1 MSGSGNGRNKLAKMR
16 LQQRYSSNNTAQTI
30 GNSSGNSNGSS
41 NLNMNNSN
49 NNSNSKMH
57 NQRAKILNLI
67 NNSSSSSNSNRNAS
81 NHNNGFFKLRSSTK
95 ATPATSTTTTT
106 GTATTTKCATASKN
120 NCSKQQQQQ
129 PMQLDADDEDDDEI
143 VETLEETTTAVEL
156 RSTSAAAAAAAVGSG
171 CNASPASST
180 QYRGYTTLRSNST
193 SAILAEVGLP
203 GQLLGSSSSMLYA
216 RPRTLNVHNVCQTPA
231 QITQMFFGEVLNAWR
246 AKARCN
252 VVPEERTQEL
262 FHELSFHPSQ
272 KQICEML
279 QTAKKVARKGRGQA
293 NGLTFGQFCVLAADL
308 KRFRASTI
316 SNASNYCDVKYQQLS
331 SSLLQQ
337 QDDASQAA
345 TAATGATAATP
356 ASEQKT
362 QKHLQAGNATASGGQ
377 SSGSGT
383 HYSKKSESYG
393 TELRSTKSF
402 SSVDDTKKKKN
413 ASNEPVEVFLGGS
426 CNPTT
431 WRADVAIPTLKEL
444 GISFYNPQVSDWTP
458 DLIELEHRAKE
469 KARVLF
475 FVMDSE
481 TRASAGAIEAAHIAG
496 QNCKQLVLVL
506 HPYKPN
512 QKILN
517 EPISQQEYLDLNRNQ
532 LILKELVSRRGL
544 PVLDNIPSGLQ
555 RTKEILSG
563 IRDPPSKI
571 SSILDTVRG
580 AFDRVNPQSELLTV
594 EQCKRA
600 LLFLGYAQSLV
611 NLDNL
616 NKIIIN
622 QRESLKLLQTQST
635 KAGEEK
641 EKEKEKEE
649 GAEQVNCNSTPAM
662 PNHELIDFD
671 LFCVI
676 SAYLSVLQQEIHESG
691 CISPIKGT
699 NVPPPQ
705 VYFTNAPDVDIYYS
719 ASKNI
724 SRTSSNA
731 SVPSNS
737 SSGIG
742 HDLERQSLVEQ
753 LSRSRD
759 SGTSSPQ
766 PSGSMTTLGKRGQTQ
781 IMLNVESIETTE
793 IITTKTIETKPFTA
807 ASSNLTATPTEEE
820 ESDSNDSVFS
830 SSSSIASAGDLL
842 CCSGL
847 DLRDVYLGGSCVLR
861 TKWRQKLAM
870 PYLLAKGVSFH
881 APALHESIPQT
892 TTSQQE
898 ATPSQEQQQQRS
910 FMRTRRKCRGNQ
922 LQLEE
927 QEELTVAEESLSW
940 SLPPMAVR
948 QNLYNPTLLDSS
960 RVLLFVIT
968 NETRSLA
975 PMTLAAHCIG
985 LMYNVVL
992 AVQMLPDDCVL
1003 AGEKLTVA
1011 AIKDYNRGRSYLIDL
1026 AKRQGVPVFNDI
1038 QAALE
1043 CTVAKVQT
1051 YNNRE
1056 RC

>member
-1 MSGSGNGRNKLAKMR
+1 MHKMVKL
-16 LQQRYSSNNTAQTI
+16 
-30 GNSSGNSNGSS
+30 
-41 NLNMNNSN
+41 
-49 NNSNSKMH
+49 
-57 NQRAKILNLI
+57 
-67 NNSSSSSNSNRNAS
+67 
-81 NHNNGFFKLRSSTK
+81 FLR
-95 ATPATSTTTTT
+95 
-106 GTATTTKCATASKN
+106 
-120 NCSKQQQQQ
+120 
-129 PMQLDADDEDDDEI
+129 
-143 VETLEETTTAVEL
+143 
-156 RSTSAAAAAAAVGSG
+156 
-171 CNASPASST
+171 
-180 QYRGYTTLRSNST
+180 
-193 SAILAEVGLP
+193 
-203 GQLLGSSSSMLYA
+203 
-216 RPRTLNVHNVCQTPA
+216 
-231 QITQMFFGEVLNAWR
+231 EVLNAWR

-272 KQICEML
+272 KQISEML
-279 QTAKKVARKGRGQA
+279 QTAKKVARKGGSSQP

-316 SNASNYCDVKYQQLS
+316 SSQPSYCDYQSLSAQLLPEQNDPS
-331 SSLLQQ
+331 SSSKQ
-337 QDDASQAA
+337 
-345 TAATGATAATP
+345 
-356 ASEQKT
+356 
-362 QKHLQAGNATASGGQ
+362 HLQSPAAPST
-377 SSGSGT
+377 SSPA
-383 HYSKKSESYG
+383 YNNKKPENHG

-413 ASNEPVEVFLGGS
+413 ATNEPVEVFLGGS

-431 WRADVAIPTLKEL
+431 WRADVAIPALKEL

-544 PVLDNIPSGLQ
+544 PVLDNIPLGLQ

-580 AFDRVNPQSELLTV
+580 AFDRVSPQSDLLTV

-622 QRESLKLLQTQST
+622 QRESLKLLQTHST
-635 KAGEEK
+635 KTGVDSSD
-641 EKEKEKEE
+641 
-649 GAEQVNCNSTPAM
+649 AEAEAEADDSNCDLPTTSSP
-662 PNHELIDFD
+662 ELIDFD

-676 SAYLSVLQQEIHESG
+676 SAYLSVLQQEIQESG

-742 HDLERQSLVEQ
+742 HDLERQGLFEQ

-766 PSGSMTTLGKRGQTQ
+766 PTASSSLGKSPRPQ
-781 IMLNVESIETTE
+781 ILLNVESIETTE
-793 IITTKTIETKPFTA
+793 IITTKTIETKANPVAAVTA
-807 ASSNLTATPTEEE
+807 VLTEEE

-830 SSSSIASAGDLL
+830 SSSSIASAGDAL
-842 CCSGL
+842 CCGGGL

-861 TKWRQKLAM
+861 SKWRQELAV
-870 PYLLAKGVSFH
+870 PYLQSKRVTFH
-881 APALHESIPQT
+881 TPALHESIQQLHQNQDVAAAPQ
-892 TTSQQE
+892 QP
-898 ATPSQEQQQQRS
+898 ASQEQQQRS
-910 FMRTRRKCRGNQ
+910 FVRTRRKCRGNQ

-940 SLPPMAVR
+940 SLPPVAVR
-948 QNLYNPTLLDSS
+948 QSLYNPSLLDSS

-1003 AGEKLTVA
+1003 NGEKLTVA

-1026 AKRQGVPVFNDI
+1026 AKRQGVPVFTDI
-1038 QAALE
+1038 QAALQ
-1043 CTVAKVQT
+1043 CTVAKVQA
-1051 YNNRE
+1051 YNNRD

>member
-1 MSGSGNGRNKLAKMR
+1 MR
-16 LQQRYSSNNTAQTI
+16 LQHRYASNPTTNTSNNNTI
-30 GNSSGNSNGSS
+30 
-41 NLNMNNSN
+41 NNSN
-49 NNSNSKMH
+49 ASNNINIK
-57 NQRAKILNLI
+57 RAKKLSGQNII
-67 NNSSSSSNSNRNAS
+67 
-81 NHNNGFFKLRSSTK
+81 KLRSARQSTPK
-95 ATPATSTTTTT
+95 PSPTMPPATPQPLSRHHQLLMDKDSEPETEVVPSSNPKDEDATTTTT
-106 GTATTTKCATASKN
+106 S
-120 NCSKQQQQQ
+120 
-129 PMQLDADDEDDDEI
+129 
-143 VETLEETTTAVEL
+143 VEL
-156 RSTSAAAAAAAVGSG
+156 RSS
-171 CNASPASST
+171 ASSH
-180 QYRGYTTLRSNST
+180 YRAYTTIRSNST
-193 SAILAEVGLP
+193 SAILHEAVLP
-203 GQLLGSSSSMLYA
+203 PLTPAGMLYA

-252 VVPEERTQEL
+252 VVPDERTQEL

-272 KQICEML
+272 KQISEML
-279 QTAKKVARKGRGQA
+279 QTAKKVARKGGSGQA

-316 SNASNYCDVKYQQLS
+316 SNQPSYCDYQSLS
-331 SSLLQQ
+331 SGLLLPE
-337 QDDASQAA
+337 QDDPASSSKQHLQSSAAA
-345 TAATGATAATP
+345 TSSP
-356 ASEQKT
+356 A
-362 QKHLQAGNATASGGQ
+362 
-377 SSGSGT
+377 
-383 HYSKKSESYG
+383 YSAKKPDNHG

-431 WRADVAIPTLKEL
+431 WRADVAIPALKEL

-544 PVLDNIPSGLQ
+544 PVLDNIPLGLQ
-555 RTKEILSG
+555 RTKDILSG

-580 AFDRVNPQSELLTV
+580 AFDRVNPQSDLLTV

-616 NKIIIN
+616 TKIIIN
-622 QRESLKLLQTQST
+622 QRESLKLLQTHST
-635 KAGEEK
+635 KSGVDDLDGE
-641 EKEKEKEE
+641 
-649 GAEQVNCNSTPAM
+649 AESGECSQPILPSQ
-662 PNHELIDFD
+662 ELIDFD

-742 HDLERQSLVEQ
+742 HDLERQSLFEQ

-766 PSGSMTTLGKRGQTQ
+766 PTASSNLGKSPRPQ
-781 IMLNVESIETTE
+781 ILLNVESIETTE
-793 IITTKTIETKPFTA
+793 IITTKTIETKANLVTA
-807 ASSNLTATPTEEE
+807 SVVVPAEEE

-830 SSSSIASAGDLL
+830 SSSSIASAGDAL
-842 CCSGL
+842 CCGGGL

-861 TKWRQKLAM
+861 TKWRQELAV
-870 PYLLAKGVSFH
+870 PFLQSKSVSFH
-881 APALHESIPQT
+881 SPALHESIQQMIHNQGDQASVTQQQSAPPQE
-892 TTSQQE
+892 Q
-898 ATPSQEQQQQRS
+898 QQQQRS
-910 FMRTRRKCRGNQ
+910 FVRTRRKCKGNQ

-940 SLPPMAVR
+940 SLPPVAVR
-948 QNLYNPTLLDSS
+948 QSLYNPSLLDSS

-992 AVQMLPDDCVL
+992 AVQMLPEDCVL
-1003 AGEKLTVA
+1003 GGEKLTVA

-1026 AKRQGVPVFNDI
+1026 AKRQGVPVFTDVR
-1038 QAALE
+1038 AALE
-1043 CTVAKVQT
+1043 CTVAKVKA
-1051 YNNRE
+1051 YNNRD

>member
-1 MSGSGNGRNKLAKMR
+1 TFEGLQNQDKMR
-16 LQQRYSSNNTAQTI
+16 LQHRYATNPTTNNPSTNNNNNNNSTNSSTSNNNNNINIKRAKKLQS
-30 GNSSGNSNGSS
+30 GNSSG
-41 NLNMNNSN
+41 
-49 NNSNSKMH
+49 
-57 NQRAKILNLI
+57 II
-67 NNSSSSSNSNRNAS
+67 
-81 NHNNGFFKLRSSTK
+81 KLRSANQKSSK
-95 ATPATSTTTTT
+95 MPPQMPLDKELEEVLLALKREESKEELDEVEETTTTT
-106 GTATTTKCATASKN
+106 TTTTS
-120 NCSKQQQQQ
+120 
-129 PMQLDADDEDDDEI
+129 
-143 VETLEETTTAVEL
+143 VEL
-156 RSTSAAAAAAAVGSG
+156 RSS
-171 CNASPASST
+171 ASSHI
-180 QYRGYTTLRSNST
+180 RAYTTIRSNST
-193 SAILAEVGLP
+193 SAILAQAAGLP
-203 GQLLGSSSSMLYA
+203 PLTHAGMLYA

-231 QITQMFFGEVLNAWR
+231 QITQLFFGEVLNAWR

-252 VVPEERTQEL
+252 VVPDERTQEL

-272 KQICEML
+272 KQISEML
-279 QTAKKVARKGRGQA
+279 QTAKKVARKGGSVQA

-316 SNASNYCDVKYQQLS
+316 SNQPSYCDYQT
-331 SSLLQQ
+331 LLPE
-337 QDDASQAA
+337 QDDDPA
-345 TAATGATAATP
+345 TTST
-356 ASEQKT
+356 SSKQ
-362 QKHLQAGNATASGGQ
+362 HLQA
-377 SSGSGT
+377 SSPA
-383 HYSKKSESYG
+383 YSTKKSDNHG

-431 WRADVAIPTLKEL
+431 WRADVAIPALKEL

-544 PVLDNIPSGLQ
+544 PVLDNIPLGLH

-580 AFDRVNPQSELLTV
+580 AFDRVNPQNDLLTV

-616 NKIIIN
+616 TKIIIN
-622 QRESLKLLQTQST
+622 QRESLKLLQTHRTGVDNPADEDS
-635 KAGEEK
+635 
-641 EKEKEKEE
+641 
-649 GAEQVNCNSTPAM
+649 NCIQPTLPSQ
-662 PNHELIDFD
+662 ELIDFD

-742 HDLERQSLVEQ
+742 HDLERQNLFEQ

-766 PSGSMTTLGKRGQTQ
+766 PTGPSSSLGKSPKRPQ
-781 IMLNVESIETTE
+781 ILLNVESIETTE
-793 IITTKTIETKPFTA
+793 IITTKTIETKANAQLVSTPA
-807 ASSNLTATPTEEE
+807 AEEE

-830 SSSSIASAGDLL
+830 SSSSIASAGDAL
-842 CCSGL
+842 CCGGGL

-861 TKWRQKLAM
+861 TKWRTELAV
-870 PYLLAKGVSFH
+870 PYLQSKNVSFH
-881 APALHESIPQT
+881 TPALHESIQLMQQNQDQSQEQVT
-892 TTSQQE
+892 VNQQQQE
-898 ATPSQEQQQQRS
+898 AKPNEQQQTQRS
-910 FMRTRRKCRGNQ
+910 FVRTRRKCRGNQ

-940 SLPPMAVR
+940 SLPPVAVR
-948 QNLYNPTLLDSS
+948 QSLYNPSLLDSS

-1003 AGEKLTVA
+1003 GGEKLTVA

-1026 AKRQGVPVFNDI
+1026 AKRQGVPVFTDI
-1038 QAALE
+1038 RAALE
-1043 CTVAKVQT
+1043 CTVAKVQA
-1051 YNNRE
+1051 YNNRD

>member
-1 MSGSGNGRNKLAKMR
+1 MSGNNKNRLAKMR
-16 LQQRYSSNNTAQTI
+16 LQRYNSNNGSGSIATQTQIGAGSSSSNNN
-30 GNSSGNSNGSS
+30 NSSSSSSSNNMHINRIRNQHAKILDFINNSRNSN
-41 NLNMNNSN
+41 NNSSN
-49 NNSNSKMH
+49 NNSNS
-57 NQRAKILNLI
+57 
-67 NNSSSSSNSNRNAS
+67 
-81 NHNNGFFKLRSSTK
+81 NGFFKLRSNTK
-95 ATPATSTTTTT
+95 ATPATTAATTTT
-106 GTATTTKCATASKN
+106 SN
-120 NCSKQQQQQ
+120 NKSNCKRNNNPS
-129 PMQLDADDEDDDEI
+129 MQLAAETDADAAAGEEI

-156 RSTSAAAAAAAVGSG
+156 RSTGADTADSSGSS
-171 CNASPASST
+171 CRA
-180 QYRGYTTLRSNST
+180 YTTLRSNST
-193 SAILAEVGLP
+193 SAILAEVVGMP
-203 GQLLGSSSSMLYA
+203 GLLGSSPSMLYA
-216 RPRTLNVHNVCQTPA
+216 RPRTLNVHNICQTPA
-231 QITQMFFGEVLNAWR
+231 QITQLFFGEVLNAWR

-252 VVPEERTQEL
+252 VVPDERTQEL

-272 KQICEML
+272 KQISEML
-279 QTAKKVARKGRGQA
+279 QTAKKVARKGRGQT

-308 KRFRASTI
+308 KRFRTSTI
-316 SNASNYCDVKYQQLS
+316 SNAPHYSDARFQQFSN
-331 SSLLQQ
+331 SLLQQ
-337 QDDASQAA
+337 QDEAQAA
-345 TAATGATAATP
+345 SAEP
-356 ASEQKT
+356 QSSN
-362 QKHLQAGNATASGGQ
+362 KHLQAGNANASTTTPT
-377 SSGSGT
+377 SNTPAHNNSNSN
-383 HYSKKSESYG
+383 KKPESYG

-413 ASNEPVEVFLGGS
+413 VEHVEVFLGGS

-431 WRADVAIPTLKEL
+431 WRADVAIPALKEL

-512 QKILN
+512 QNILN
-517 EPISQQEYLDLNRNQ
+517 EPISHQEYLDLNRNQ
-532 LILKELVSRRGL
+532 MILKELVSRRGL

-580 AFDRVNPQSELLTV
+580 AFDRVNPQGELLTV

-616 NKIIIN
+616 TKIIIN

-635 KAGEEK
+635 KAAEGEQQQQE
-641 EKEKEKEE
+641 
-649 GAEQVNCNSTPAM
+649 NCNSAM
-662 PNHELIDFD
+662 SAHPELIDFD

-742 HDLERQSLVEQ
+742 HDLERQSLLFEQ
-753 LSRSRD
+753 LNRGRD

-766 PSGSMTTLGKRGQTQ
+766 PSGSMTTPFGKKSQ
-781 IMLNVESIETTE
+781 ILLNVESIETTE
-793 IITTKTIETKPFTA
+793 IITTKTIETKPF
-807 ASSNLTATPTEEE
+807 ASTTPTTPTPSPLATPAATEEE

-830 SSSSIASAGDLL
+830 SSSSIASAGDAL
-842 CCSGL
+842 CCGSGL

-861 TKWRQKLAM
+861 TKWRQQLAA
-870 PYLLAKGVSFH
+870 PYLQAKGVSFH
-881 APALHESIPQT
+881 SPALHESIQL
-892 TTSQQE
+892 
-898 ATPSQEQQQQRS
+898 SQEQQQQQQQQQSGTATTPAAAAGTSEPRPPEQQQQQRS
-910 FMRTRRKCRGNQ
+910 FVRTLRKCRGNR

-948 QNLYNPTLLDSS
+948 QNLYNPALLDSS

-1003 AGEKLTVA
+1003 NGEKLTVA

-1043 CTVAKVQT
+1043 CTVAKVQA

>member
-1 MSGSGNGRNKLAKMR
+1 KMR
-16 LQQRYSSNNTAQTI
+16 LQHRYVTNQANNNNNNNNNTN
-30 GNSSGNSNGSS
+30 NST
-41 NLNMNNSN
+41 NSN
-49 NNSNSKMH
+49 NNISIKRAKKLTTNNNSNGIIKSRSVNGKPATPKSNTTMPPATPQPLSHHQLLMDRDLEAESVLQAKLPASNSS
-57 NQRAKILNLI
+57 LEDEVEE
-67 NNSSSSSNSNRNAS
+67 
-81 NHNNGFFKLRSSTK
+81 
-95 ATPATSTTTTT
+95 TTTTT
-106 GTATTTKCATASKN
+106 TTS
-120 NCSKQQQQQ
+120 
-129 PMQLDADDEDDDEI
+129 
-143 VETLEETTTAVEL
+143 VEL
-156 RSTSAAAAAAAVGSG
+156 RSS
-171 CNASPASST
+171 ASSHF
-180 QYRGYTTLRSNST
+180 RAYTTIRSNST
-193 SAILAEVGLP
+193 SAILAGAGLP
-203 GQLLGSSSSMLYA
+203 PLTPTGTLLYA

-231 QITQMFFGEVLNAWR
+231 QITQLFFGEVLNAWR

-272 KQICEML
+272 KQISEML
-279 QTAKKVARKGRGQA
+279 QTAKKVARKGGSSQP

-316 SNASNYCDVKYQQLS
+316 SSQPSYCDYQSLSAQLLPEQNDPS
-331 SSLLQQ
+331 SSSKQ
-337 QDDASQAA
+337 
-345 TAATGATAATP
+345 
-356 ASEQKT
+356 
-362 QKHLQAGNATASGGQ
+362 HLQSPAAPST
-377 SSGSGT
+377 SSPA
-383 HYSKKSESYG
+383 YNNKKPENHG

-413 ASNEPVEVFLGGS
+413 ATNEPVEVFLGGS

-431 WRADVAIPTLKEL
+431 WRADVAIPALKEL

-544 PVLDNIPSGLQ
+544 PVLDNIPLGLQ

-580 AFDRVNPQSELLTV
+580 AFDRVSPQSDLLTV

-622 QRESLKLLQTQST
+622 QRESLKLLQTHST
-635 KAGEEK
+635 KTGVDSSD
-641 EKEKEKEE
+641 
-649 GAEQVNCNSTPAM
+649 AEAEADDSNCDLPTTSSP
-662 PNHELIDFD
+662 ELIDFD

-676 SAYLSVLQQEIHESG
+676 SAYLSVLQQEIQESG

-742 HDLERQSLVEQ
+742 HDLERQGLFEQ

-766 PSGSMTTLGKRGQTQ
+766 PTASSSLGKSPRPQ
-781 IMLNVESIETTE
+781 ILLNVESIETTE
-793 IITTKTIETKPFTA
+793 IITTKTIETKANPVAAVTA
-807 ASSNLTATPTEEE
+807 VLTEEE

-830 SSSSIASAGDLL
+830 SSSSIASAGDAL
-842 CCSGL
+842 CCGGGL

-861 TKWRQKLAM
+861 SKWRQELAV
-870 PYLLAKGVSFH
+870 PYLQSKRVTFH
-881 APALHESIPQT
+881 TPALHESIQQLHQNQDVAAAPQ
-892 TTSQQE
+892 QP
-898 ATPSQEQQQQRS
+898 ASQEQQQRS
-910 FMRTRRKCRGNQ
+910 FVRTRRKCRGNQ

-948 QNLYNPTLLDSS
+948 QSLYNPSLLDSS

-1003 AGEKLTVA
+1003 NGEKLTVA

-1026 AKRQGVPVFNDI
+1026 AKRQGVPVFTDI
-1038 QAALE
+1038 QAALQ
-1043 CTVAKVQT
+1043 CTVAKVQA
-1051 YNNRE
+1051 YNNRD